1 MDRTARSASLFAAS
15 SHPRFHRVGA
25 RLPALLLALF
35 LPAAGL
41 AGDPWTE
48 AIKAHDAKA
57 VVRLVAAGADVN
69 RPGENGQTALMLAAA
84 EGRHGLLRALL
95 ARGARVDA
103 ANSRG
108 GTALMYA
115 ATAGDAG
122 AVALLIEHGASLNA
136 RAANG
141 WTALT
146 LAAARGFDGI
156 VRLLLEHGA
165 DPNIPDIY
173 GWTALMRAAD
183 ANRAASVRALLGTH
197 RTDVDARDENGHS
210 ALHHAAAQGYEDIVQ
225 LLIDAGADPAA
236 RDRDGRTPGTL
247 AALQGHR
254 ALALRLN
261 GARRN

>member
-1 MDRTARSASLFAAS
+1 MRAAALLF
-15 SHPRFHRVGA
+15 
-25 RLPALLLALF
+25 ALLLPF
-35 LPAAGL
+35 AAP

-48 AIKAHDAKA
+48 AIKARDAAA
-57 VVRLVAAGADVN
+57 VARLAAAGADVN
-69 RPGENGQTALMLAAA
+69 RPAENGQTALMLAAA
-84 EGRHGLLRALL
+84 EGRHELLRALL

-103 ANSRG
+103 VNSRG

-115 ATAGDAG
+115 ATAGDAD
-122 AVALLIEHGASLNA
+122 AVALLVEHGASLNA

-146 LAAARGFDGI
+146 LAAARGFDGV
-156 VRLLLEHGA
+156 VRLLLDRGA
-165 DPNIPDIY
+165 DPNVRDVY

-183 ANRAASVRALLGTH
+183 AGRAASVRALLGVP
-197 RTDVDARDENGHS
+197 RTEVDARDESGHS

-236 RDRDGRTPGTL
+236 RDREGRTPGAL
-247 AALQGHR
+247 AALRGHR

-261 GARRN
+261 GAQRN